1 METEFTSN
9 PTQEKEIDVV
19 LHEIRKELENA
30 HKGLLHL
37 QDKLGD
43 SMARAALGEDN
54 HTQIARIKR
63 RIGEIEETIQQA
75 PLVIRGLKRLKTDNR
90 S

>member
-1 METEFTSN
+1 METEFALN
-9 PTQEKEIDVV
+9 PIQEKEIDAV
-19 LHEIRKELENA
+19 LHETRKELENA
-30 HKGLLHL
+30 HKGLLRL

-63 RIGEIEETIQQA
+63 RIGEMEETIQQA

-90 S
+90 P